1 MKKKSNKINF
11 KSNSSRA
18 IYNYVLENNYEI
30 TVKQACDDLAVK
42 PTQVYSLIGRLRK
55 KGMNVR
61 IIRQSVER
69 QIYREARQYIEEH
82 NCEISIANAC
92 RDLHVSREQLNNMI
106 HKFRKN
112 GMQISIIQAS
122 DIIKLPLNK
131 NTEEA
136 VYQYIVDHNYSIS
149 SRQMRTD
156 LSLTKQQT
164 KSFLQKF
171 RRKGIEITV
180 SESKKRNSDAKSQ

>member
-55 KGMNVR
+55 KDMNVR

-112 GMQISIIQAS
+112 GMQIFIIQAS

-180 SESKKRNSDAKSQ
+180 AESKKRNSDAQSQ

>member
-30 TVKQACDDLAVK
+30 TVKQACDDFAVK

-180 SESKKRNSDAKSQ
+180 VESKKRNSDAQSQ

>member
-1 MKKKSNKINF
+1 M
-11 KSNSSRA
+11 
-18 IYNYVLENNYEI
+18 
-30 TVKQACDDLAVK
+30 
-42 PTQVYSLIGRLRK
+42 
-55 KGMNVR
+55 
-61 IIRQSVER
+61 IIFYARCSTAEQN
-69 QIYREARQYIEEH
+69 EARQLGDAHACHAEKIYIDKASGKNRDRPQLEA
-82 NCEISIANAC
+82 NCEISIAKAC
-92 RDLHVSREQLNNMI
+92 RDLNVSREQLNNMI

-180 SESKKRNSDAKSQ
+180 VESKKRNSDAQPQ

>member
-1 MKKKSNKINF
+1 
-11 KSNSSRA
+11 
-18 IYNYVLENNYEI
+18 
-30 TVKQACDDLAVK
+30 
-42 PTQVYSLIGRLRK
+42 
-55 KGMNVR
+55 
-61 IIRQSVER
+61 
-69 QIYREARQYIEEH
+69 
-82 NCEISIANAC
+82 
-92 RDLHVSREQLNNMI
+92 MI

-112 GMQISIIQAS
+112 GMQIFIIQAS

-180 SESKKRNSDAKSQ
+180 AESKKRNSDAQSQ

>member
-1 MKKKSNKINF
+1 
-11 KSNSSRA
+11 
-18 IYNYVLENNYEI
+18 
-30 TVKQACDDLAVK
+30 
-42 PTQVYSLIGRLRK
+42 
-55 KGMNVR
+55 
-61 IIRQSVER
+61 
-69 QIYREARQYIEEH
+69 
-82 NCEISIANAC
+82 
-92 RDLHVSREQLNNMI
+92 
-106 HKFRKN
+106 
-112 GMQISIIQAS
+112 MQISIIQAS

-180 SESKKRNSDAKSQ
+180 AESKEEFRCAVTVNIFR

>member
-1 MKKKSNKINF
+1 
-11 KSNSSRA
+11 
-18 IYNYVLENNYEI
+18 
-30 TVKQACDDLAVK
+30 
-42 PTQVYSLIGRLRK
+42 
-55 KGMNVR
+55 
-61 IIRQSVER
+61 
-69 QIYREARQYIEEH
+69 
-82 NCEISIANAC
+82 
-92 RDLHVSREQLNNMI
+92 MI

-180 SESKKRNSDAKSQ
+180 VESKKRNSDAQSQ